1 MEQRIAI
8 YIIQMVPWIIG
19 RSASTVV
26 KCSSSRPPVGVLGMT
41 PPTNFHICLSKCLL
55 VLEYCKGITQ
65 FYLDSQL
72 QLPIQ
77 KPAIFIIWKSAY
89 FASSPVA
96 EKRAKAELC

>member
-1 MEQRIAI
+1 
-8 YIIQMVPWIIG
+8 MVPWIIG

-26 KCSSSRPPVGVLGMT
+26 KCSSSRPPEGVLGTT

-77 KPAIFIIWKSAY
+77 NLLFLLYENQHILLAA
-89 FASSPVA
+89 
-96 EKRAKAELC
+96 L